1 MRNFFIK
8 SFEAIASIIVVIG
21 VVAII
26 AGAVS
31 VSQLPQGGIARAI
44 GVLIGGFVYLSLLW
58 AGSILSPASTTTP
71 AAPPRRSRSCCAA
84 SGEPA

>member
-44 GVLIGGFVYLSLLW
+44 GVLIGGFVYLSLLV
-58 AGSILSPASTTTP
+58 GGIYLVIGIHDNTRRT
-71 AAPPRRSRSCCAA
+71 AAAVEELLRRQQ
-84 SGEPA
+84 

>member
-44 GVLIGGFVYLSLLW
+44 GVLIGGFVYLTLLV
-58 AGSILSPASTTTP
+58 GGIYLVIGIHDNTRRT
-71 AAPPRRSRSCCAA
+71 AAAVEELLRRQR
-84 SGEPA
+84 

>member
-1 MRNFFIK
+1 MFDIGW
-8 SFEAIASIIVVIG
+8 SELVVIG

-44 GVLIGGFVYLSLLW
+44 GVLIGGFVYLSLLV
-58 AGSILSPASTTTP
+58 GGIYLVIGIHDNTRRT
-71 AAPPRRSRSCCAA
+71 AAAVEELLRRQR
-84 SGEPA
+84 

>member
-44 GVLIGGFVYLSLLW
+44 GVLIGGFVYLSLLV
-58 AGSILSPASTTTP
+58 GGIYLVIGIHDTTRRT
-71 AAPPRRSRSCCAA
+71 AAAVEELLRRQR
-84 SGEPA
+84 

>member
-44 GVLIGGFVYLSLLW
+44 GVLIGGFVYLSLLV
-58 AGSILSPASTTTP
+58 GGIYLVIGIHDNTRRT
-71 AAPPRRSRSCCAA
+71 AAAVEELLRRQR
-84 SGEPA
+84 

>member
-44 GVLIGGFVYLSLLW
+44 GVLIGGFVYLCLIAGGIYIAIGIHDNTRRTAAAVEELL
-58 AGSILSPASTTTP
+58 
-71 AAPPRRSRSCCAA
+71 RRQR
-84 SGEPA
+84 

>member
-8 SFEAIASIIVVIG
+8 SFEAIASIIVVMG

-44 GVLIGGFVYLSLLW
+44 GVLIGGFVYLSLLV
-58 AGSILSPASTTTP
+58 GGIYLVIGIHDNTRRT
-71 AAPPRRSRSCCAA
+71 AAAVEELLRRQR
-84 SGEPA
+84 

>member
-21 VVAII
+21 VVALI

-31 VSQLPQGGIARAI
+31 VSQPPQGGIARAI
-44 GVLIGGFVYLSLLW
+44 GVLIGGFVYLSLLV
-58 AGSILSPASTTTP
+58 GGIYLVIGIHDNTRRT
-71 AAPPRRSRSCCAA
+71 AAAVEELLRRQR
-84 SGEPA
+84 

>member
-31 VSQLPQGGIARAI
+31 VSQLPQGGIARAT
-44 GVLIGGFVYLSLLW
+44 GVLIGGFVYLSLLV
-58 AGSILSPASTTTP
+58 GGIYLVIGIHDNTRRT
-71 AAPPRRSRSCCAA
+71 AAAVEELLRRQR
-84 SGEPA
+84 

>member
-44 GVLIGGFVYLSLLW
+44 GVLIGGFVYLSLLV
-58 AGSILSPASTTTP
+58 GGIYLVIGIHDNTRHT
-71 AAPPRRSRSCCAA
+71 AAAVEELLRRQR
-84 SGEPA
+84 